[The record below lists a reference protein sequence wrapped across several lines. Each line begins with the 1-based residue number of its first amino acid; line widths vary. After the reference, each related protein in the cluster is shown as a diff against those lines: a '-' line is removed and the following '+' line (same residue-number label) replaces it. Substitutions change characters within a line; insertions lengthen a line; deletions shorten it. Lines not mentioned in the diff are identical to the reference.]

1 MSKCQRLT
9 VLEAAEEKEAEMGV
23 AMETVAVVE
32 EEVEE
37 VLRSTASTSLNHLST

>member
-1 MSKCQRLT
+1 M
-9 VLEAAEEKEAEMGV
+9 LEAAEEKEAEMGV

>member
-9 VLEAAEEKEAEMGV
+9 VLEAREVEQEAMGV